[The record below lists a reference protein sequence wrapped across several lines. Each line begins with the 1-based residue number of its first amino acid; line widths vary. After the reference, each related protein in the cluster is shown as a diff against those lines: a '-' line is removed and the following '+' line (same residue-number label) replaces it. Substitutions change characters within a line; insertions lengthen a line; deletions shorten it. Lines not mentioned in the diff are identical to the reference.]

1 MSLVQEIKALCDTF
15 QQQARDAF
23 QASGGKL
30 EAYNSH
36 IAKATD
42 ELMAGLLKKFE
53 SLHTQMEQQT
63 NEVKDLKLTIG
74 CQAAAIERLEKKVKA
89 IETRDKRNQKFQ
101 VKNNLIIRSSQKPKE
116 IGKFL
121 CDTIQA
127 GSADGMKPANNVFTL
142 TEIIPRDKG
151 NPQDDSTS
159 QAENTQPEGRSRAI
173 YRAVFKDFVHVKS
186 LWKGIPT
193 TNKAGSS
200 TQISSEMPRYLKSLY
215 SDFERAAYTMR
226 TTFNKEGIKTRI
238 VTKNL
243 SLKMQFR
250 TSDHKDWLD
259 ASSPI
264 IEDKLDT
271 PLMFKDGERIPNI
284 HPTVRDILKRADK
297 HF

>member
-30 EAYNSH
+30 EAYNTH
-36 IAKATD
+36 ISKATD

-53 SLHTQMEQQT
+53 SLHSQMEQHS
-63 NEVKDLKLTIG
+63 NEVKELKLTIT

-89 IETRDKRNQKFQ
+89 IETRDKKSQKFQ

-116 IGKFL
+116 VGKFL

-127 GSADGMKPANNVFTL
+127 GSADGMKPATNVFTL
-142 TEIIPRDKG
+142 TEIKPRDKV
-151 NPQDDSTS
+151 NHQQDEASQVDSS
-159 QAENTQPEGRSRAI
+159 QPDGRSRTI
-173 YRAVFKDFVHVKS
+173 YRAVFKDFVHVKAF
-186 LWKGIPT
+186 WKGIPT
-193 TNKAGSS
+193 TNKAGST

-226 TTFNKEGIKTRI
+226 STFNKEGLKTRVI
-238 VTKNL
+238 TKNL

-250 TSDHKDWLD
+250 TTDHKDWLE
-259 ASSPI
+259 ASNSI
-264 IEDKLDT
+264 IDDKLDT
-271 PLMFKDGERIPNI
+271 PLMFKEGERVPNI